1 MQKRYEFAIFVSAN
15 YVLLLLLYPLNSSVG
30 VSSRLFVSSFVV
42 HSFVVHSF
50 VVHSFVVRS
59 FVVRR
64 GADRWMDG
72 LSRTR
77 MDSRLL
83 CSRVLRG
90 TDFELELK
98 LAPVFLFAACNWQE
112 SRIVVGCCV
121 LRCLLRG
128 TDFCT

>member
-1 MQKRYEFAIFVSAN
+1 MQEA
-15 YVLLLLLYPLNSSVG
+15 VLETLFH
-30 VSSRLFVSSFVV
+30 VSSRLFVS
-42 HSFVVHSF
+42 SFVVHSF

-98 LAPVFLFAACNWQE
+98 LAPVFFFSADGFWEDFGGSWGFLGCFEGSFFHACFW
-112 SRIVVGCCV
+112 SG
-121 LRCLLRG
+121 L
-128 TDFCT
+128 